1 MKTENNIQK
10 TGFGQVKKNTLYGIA
25 LLFSTL
31 LISETITASDFKCQ
45 TALNS
50 NHCILCLNLTGTTAN
65 QTDAAFDFMKYS
77 AQDFVDAEM
86 ASEFEYGLNNNAET
100 NHAVLEAELTD
111 QVEVYNANDFSE
123 TDLTSETENFMNSN
137 SNVLEVELTD
147 QVEVYNA
154 NDFAETD
161 LTSETE
167 NFTNSNSNV
176 LEVELTDQVEV
187 YNAND
192 FAEADLT
199 AEIENFMNG
208 NSDAIE
214 AELTLQVEEYN
225 AKNFSN
231 AEIALEIES
240 WMTLENLLKSTD
252 KLSSVTIE
260 KITQK

>member
-154 NDFAETD
+154 NDFAE
-161 LTSETE
+161 
-167 NFTNSNSNV
+167 
-176 LEVELTDQVEV
+176 
-187 YNAND
+187 
-192 FAEADLT
+192 ADLT